1 VLKVESLDFAMLD
14 FLNDSMYKVMLALM
28 YARIRSYIEHCMLH
42 DFYIYGLYYGLF
54 HSLFPCMH
62 QSKEIIANFSKLFV
76 KRQTIHKT
84 KYSSMHVC
92 MLIIQEIEYRMIP
105 F

>member
-1 VLKVESLDFAMLD
+1 MLKVESLDFAMLD

-28 YARIRSYIEHCMLH
+28 YAKIRSYIEHCMLH
-42 DFYIYGLYYGLF
+42 DFYIYGLF

-76 KRQTIHKT
+76 KRQTIHQT
-84 KYSSMHVC
+84 KHSSMHVC

-105 F
+105 S